1 MLRSFGHVSAAEVQQ
16 GVTMLNVGMRT
27 SLIFITQHVATG
39 WPASLN
45 MLRPTMLLYF
55 ASECCDP
62 LTGACKCWASN
73 VGIYCAEMLR
83 SFGRGLNCQ
92 PAFAMK
98 KTECQMVG
106 YKKDALTA
114 SKACDHQNIDS
125 ALIHFFSSYLR
136 S

>member
-1 MLRSFGHVSAAEVQQ
+1 MSRSFGQVSAAEMQQ
-16 GVTMLNVGMRT
+16 GAAMLNVGMRT
-27 SLIFITQHVATG
+27 TLISIPNMSQQV
-39 WPASLN
+39 N

-55 ASECCDP
+55 ASKCCDP

-92 PAFAMK
+92 PAFAKK

-106 YKKDALTA
+106 YKKDALIA
-114 SKACDHQNIDS
+114 SKACDH
-125 ALIHFFSSYLR
+125 
-136 S
+136 